1 MSSLYL
7 AAATGLLGLLSGLII
22 VNVFPSPRTAQLRT
36 TIASIGM
43 LILAIVTLGWLF
55 DLLS

>member
-22 VNVFPSPRTAQLRT
+22 VNVFPSPRTAQLGT